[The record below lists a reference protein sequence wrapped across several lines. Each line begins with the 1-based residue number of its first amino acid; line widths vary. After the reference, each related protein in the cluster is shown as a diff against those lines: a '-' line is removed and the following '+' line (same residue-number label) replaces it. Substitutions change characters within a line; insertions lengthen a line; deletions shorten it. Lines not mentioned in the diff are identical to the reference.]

1 MKTNPIKLEKKLK
14 LKFSDQKIFIKSLT
28 HKSFDSINNN
38 EKIEFLGDRVLGLII
53 AKKLLELYPDEKE
66 GVLDKKFASLVNK
79 KKCLEIAK
87 KIELEKYILVLNP
100 KNKKIEIEDK
110 IVADCLE
117 ALIGA
122 IYLDKGLNFTE
133 KFILNLWSEHI
144 TASVITQIDAKTK
157 LQEYSLKIFKV
168 LPIYKL
174 ISNTGPR
181 HKPLFKVAVKLKN
194 TKFFTAEGTSKKDAE
209 QNAASLCLQDIF
221 KKMNWDD
228 SAYLVSKNRYSENSI
243 IAEVFTENHGKIS
256 GIIFGGTSKKIKNY
270 LQIGNKIYVNYNS
283 KSVTRIGYF
292 KIEILKALT
301 PLYFDQNQKLS
312 CITSAMHLIK
322 LLTAEAQS
330 NKEIFKLIDKFFEI
344 LNSENWIQKYIFW
357 ELELLKL
364 LGYDLELKT
373 MAEKE
378 IVDSEVNYYVK
389 SSTEKKSIPNF
400 LIDENDMDIN
410 LNNLLKGLKL
420 VSDYLE
426 KSILKPNNLNLP
438 TSRTHFIN
446 LLK

>member
-1 MKTNPIKLEKKLK
+1 
-14 LKFSDQKIFIKSLT
+14 
-28 HKSFDSINNN
+28 
-38 EKIEFLGDRVLGLII
+38 
-53 AKKLLELYPDEKE
+53 
-66 GVLDKKFASLVNK
+66 
-79 KKCLEIAK
+79 
-87 KIELEKYILVLNP
+87 
-100 KNKKIEIEDK
+100 
-110 IVADCLE
+110 
-117 ALIGA
+117 
-122 IYLDKGLNFTE
+122 
-133 KFILNLWSEHI
+133 
-144 TASVITQIDAKTK
+144 
-157 LQEYSLKIFKV
+157 
-168 LPIYKL
+168 
-174 ISNTGPR
+174 
-181 HKPLFKVAVKLKN
+181 
-194 TKFFTAEGTSKKDAE
+194 
-209 QNAASLCLQDIF
+209 
-221 KKMNWDD
+221 MNWDD

-301 PLYFDQNQKLS
+301 PLYFDENQKLS

-344 LNSENWIQKYIFW
+344 LTSDNWIQKYIFW

-364 LGYDLELKT
+364 LGYDLELKN

-400 LIDENDMDIN
+400 LIDENN
-410 LNNLLKGLKL
+410 LDVNLKNLLKGLKL

-438 TSRTHFIN
+438 TSRTHFIS

>member
-1 MKTNPIKLEKKLK
+1 
-14 LKFSDQKIFIKSLT
+14 
-28 HKSFDSINNN
+28 
-38 EKIEFLGDRVLGLII
+38 
-53 AKKLLELYPDEKE
+53 
-66 GVLDKKFASLVNK
+66 
-79 KKCLEIAK
+79 
-87 KIELEKYILVLNP
+87 
-100 KNKKIEIEDK
+100 
-110 IVADCLE
+110 
-117 ALIGA
+117 
-122 IYLDKGLNFTE
+122 
-133 KFILNLWSEHI
+133 
-144 TASVITQIDAKTK
+144 
-157 LQEYSLKIFKV
+157 
-168 LPIYKL
+168 
-174 ISNTGPR
+174 
-181 HKPLFKVAVKLKN
+181 
-194 TKFFTAEGTSKKDAE
+194 
-209 QNAASLCLQDIF
+209 
-221 KKMNWDD
+221 MNWDD

-301 PLYFDQNQKLS
+301 PLYFDENQKLS

-344 LNSENWIQKYIFW
+344 LTSDNWIQKYIFW

-364 LGYDLELKT
+364 LGYDLELKN
-373 MAEKE
+373 MVEKE
-378 IVDSEVNYYVK
+378 IINNETNYYVK
-389 SSTEKKSIPNF
+389 SSTEKKNIPNF
-400 LIDENDMDIN
+400 LIDENN
-410 LNNLLKGLKL
+410 LDVNLKNLLKGLKL

>member
-1 MKTNPIKLEKKLK
+1 
-14 LKFSDQKIFIKSLT
+14 
-28 HKSFDSINNN
+28 
-38 EKIEFLGDRVLGLII
+38 
-53 AKKLLELYPDEKE
+53 
-66 GVLDKKFASLVNK
+66 
-79 KKCLEIAK
+79 
-87 KIELEKYILVLNP
+87 
-100 KNKKIEIEDK
+100 
-110 IVADCLE
+110 
-117 ALIGA
+117 
-122 IYLDKGLNFTE
+122 
-133 KFILNLWSEHI
+133 
-144 TASVITQIDAKTK
+144 
-157 LQEYSLKIFKV
+157 
-168 LPIYKL
+168 
-174 ISNTGPR
+174 
-181 HKPLFKVAVKLKN
+181 
-194 TKFFTAEGTSKKDAE
+194 
-209 QNAASLCLQDIF
+209 
-221 KKMNWDD
+221 MNWDD
-228 SAYLVSKNRYSENSI
+228 SAYLVSKNKYSENSI

-301 PLYFDQNQKLS
+301 PLYFDENQKLS

-330 NKEIFKLIDKFFEI
+330 NKEIFKLINKFFEI

-400 LIDENDMDIN
+400 LIDENDMDVN
-410 LNNLLKGLKL
+410 LKNLLKGLKL

>member
-1 MKTNPIKLEKKLK
+1 
-14 LKFSDQKIFIKSLT
+14 
-28 HKSFDSINNN
+28 
-38 EKIEFLGDRVLGLII
+38 
-53 AKKLLELYPDEKE
+53 
-66 GVLDKKFASLVNK
+66 
-79 KKCLEIAK
+79 
-87 KIELEKYILVLNP
+87 
-100 KNKKIEIEDK
+100 
-110 IVADCLE
+110 
-117 ALIGA
+117 
-122 IYLDKGLNFTE
+122 
-133 KFILNLWSEHI
+133 
-144 TASVITQIDAKTK
+144 
-157 LQEYSLKIFKV
+157 
-168 LPIYKL
+168 
-174 ISNTGPR
+174 
-181 HKPLFKVAVKLKN
+181 
-194 TKFFTAEGTSKKDAE
+194 
-209 QNAASLCLQDIF
+209 
-221 KKMNWDD
+221 MNWDD
-228 SAYLVSKNRYSENSI
+228 SAYLVSKNKYSENSI

-301 PLYFDQNQKLS
+301 PLYFDENQKLS

-364 LGYDLELKT
+364 LGYDLELKNI
-373 MAEKE
+373 AERE
-378 IVDSEVNYYVK
+378 ILDNEVNYYVK

-400 LIDENDMDIN
+400 LIDENNMDVN
-410 LNNLLKGLKL
+410 LKNLLKGLKL

-438 TSRTHFIN
+438 TSRTHFIS

>member
-1 MKTNPIKLEKKLK
+1 
-14 LKFSDQKIFIKSLT
+14 
-28 HKSFDSINNN
+28 
-38 EKIEFLGDRVLGLII
+38 
-53 AKKLLELYPDEKE
+53 
-66 GVLDKKFASLVNK
+66 
-79 KKCLEIAK
+79 
-87 KIELEKYILVLNP
+87 
-100 KNKKIEIEDK
+100 
-110 IVADCLE
+110 
-117 ALIGA
+117 
-122 IYLDKGLNFTE
+122 
-133 KFILNLWSEHI
+133 
-144 TASVITQIDAKTK
+144 
-157 LQEYSLKIFKV
+157 
-168 LPIYKL
+168 
-174 ISNTGPR
+174 
-181 HKPLFKVAVKLKN
+181 
-194 TKFFTAEGTSKKDAE
+194 
-209 QNAASLCLQDIF
+209 
-221 KKMNWDD
+221 MNWDD
-228 SAYLVSKNRYSENSI
+228 SAYLVSKNKYSENSI

-301 PLYFDQNQKLS
+301 PLYFDENQKLS

-400 LIDENDMDIN
+400 LIDENDMDVN
-410 LNNLLKGLKL
+410 LKNLLKGLKL

>member
-1 MKTNPIKLEKKLK
+1 
-14 LKFSDQKIFIKSLT
+14 
-28 HKSFDSINNN
+28 
-38 EKIEFLGDRVLGLII
+38 
-53 AKKLLELYPDEKE
+53 
-66 GVLDKKFASLVNK
+66 
-79 KKCLEIAK
+79 
-87 KIELEKYILVLNP
+87 
-100 KNKKIEIEDK
+100 
-110 IVADCLE
+110 
-117 ALIGA
+117 
-122 IYLDKGLNFTE
+122 
-133 KFILNLWSEHI
+133 
-144 TASVITQIDAKTK
+144 
-157 LQEYSLKIFKV
+157 
-168 LPIYKL
+168 
-174 ISNTGPR
+174 
-181 HKPLFKVAVKLKN
+181 
-194 TKFFTAEGTSKKDAE
+194 
-209 QNAASLCLQDIF
+209 
-221 KKMNWDD
+221 MNWDD

-301 PLYFDQNQKLS
+301 PLYFDENQKLS

-344 LNSENWIQKYIFW
+344 LTSDNWIQKYIFW

-400 LIDENDMDIN
+400 LIDENNMDVN
-410 LNNLLKGLKL
+410 LKNLLKGLKL

-426 KSILKPNNLNLP
+426 KSILKPNNLSLP